1 MPSPVA
7 VDYEYH
13 LTALRR
19 ALVPP
24 SASRQDG
31 GPGVPP
37 LPRGIW
43 RSSAWVQ
50 LVPATGAAVDSS
62 PTATRRTINGSL
74 DEKFLITRGE
84 GLDDNAPVLPAQ

>member
-37 LPRGIW
+37 LPHGIW

-50 LVPATGAAVDSS
+50 LVPPVPRWTRDSS
-62 PTATRRTINGSL
+62 PTRRTINGSL

>member
-1 MPSPVA
+1 
-7 VDYEYH
+7 
-13 LTALRR
+13 
-19 ALVPP
+19 
-24 SASRQDG
+24 
-31 GPGVPP
+31 
-37 LPRGIW
+37 
-43 RSSAWVQ
+43 VQ